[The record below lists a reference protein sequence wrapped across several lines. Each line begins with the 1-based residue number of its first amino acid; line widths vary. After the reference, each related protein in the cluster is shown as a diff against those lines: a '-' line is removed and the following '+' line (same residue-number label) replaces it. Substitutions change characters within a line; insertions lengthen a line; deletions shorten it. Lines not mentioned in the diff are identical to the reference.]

1 LETERDQTR
10 IGSLCVNSLAC
21 MNGLE
26 DDLIKNAIA
35 MLQTTHSQNDMK
47 VKITKT
53 LEKTK
58 SENIMLQMELDSVLA
73 KIKQIQK

>member
-1 LETERDQTR
+1 
-10 IGSLCVNSLAC
+10 

-47 VKITKT
+47 DKITKT

-58 SENIMLQMELDSVLA
+58 SENILLQMELDSVMA
-73 KIKQIQK
+73 KIKQIQE